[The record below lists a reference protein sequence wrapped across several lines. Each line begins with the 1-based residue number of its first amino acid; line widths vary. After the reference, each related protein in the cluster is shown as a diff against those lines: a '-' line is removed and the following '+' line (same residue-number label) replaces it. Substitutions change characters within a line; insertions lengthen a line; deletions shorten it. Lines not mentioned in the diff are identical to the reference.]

1 MSHPFPIISS
11 LEIHPIKQYFPDFS
25 KKSAFFE
32 IKIENFY
39 VFLLNSEESLFE
51 LGENQIET
59 AMGITIEAA
68 SVCSEGTNEV
78 LEKESENMSNTF
90 GVKLRKKSRFGQDLE
105 RSGSKRR
112 SGIQNDTGKIQFHFI
127 KKFFQKHEMTLNWPK
142 KTLLPFSSFFDKK
155 WPRFDLEWPQNEPK
169 KVIFQSWENNYDLLL
184 FVDLTFR

>member
-25 KKSAFFE
+25 KNYHPRFLQSKS
-32 IKIENFY
+32 KIFTF
-39 VFLLNSEESLFE
+39 FLLNSEESLFE

-59 AMGITIEAA
+59 AMDITIEAA
-68 SVCSEGTNEV
+68 SVCPEGTNEV

-127 KKFFQKHEMTLNWPK
+127 KRFEKTMT
-142 KTLLPFSSFFDKK
+142 
-155 WPRFDLEWPQNEPK
+155 
-169 KVIFQSWENNYDLLL
+169 
-184 FVDLTFR
+184 